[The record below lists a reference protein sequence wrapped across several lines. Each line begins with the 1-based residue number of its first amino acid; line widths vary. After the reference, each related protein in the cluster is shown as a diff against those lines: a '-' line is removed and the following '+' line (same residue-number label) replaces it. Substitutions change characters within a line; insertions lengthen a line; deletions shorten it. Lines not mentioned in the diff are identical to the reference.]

1 MALITTYRLAFT
13 DSLMTAFKPRGAPA
27 RWNNEGVVMAY
38 TSEHPALAAFEI
50 LNYWEEYSSLDAY
63 SLFSSTFETSLAKEL
78 EIQPEG
84 LLDLDT
90 TRTKGDDWIASRSSV
105 ALRVPSVAIP
115 LSFNYLLNPNHPDF
129 YVGVRLEGHG
139 SFAFD
144 ARVRKLITSVKKT
157 VGGSSQ

>member
-50 LNYWEEYSSLDAY
+50 LNYWEEYSSLDGY
-63 SLFSSTFETSLAKEL
+63 SLFSSTFETSLANEL

-105 ALRVPSVAIP
+105 ALRVPSVVIP
-115 LSFNYLLNPNHPDF
+115 LSYNYLLNPNHPDF
-129 YVGVRLEGHG
+129 YAGVRLEAHG
-139 SFAFD
+139 SLAFD
-144 ARVRKLITSVKKT
+144 ARVRKLITLVKKT
-157 VGGSSQ
+157 GGSSQ

>member
-50 LNYWEEYSSLDAY
+50 LNYWEEYSSLDGY
-63 SLFSSTFETSLAKEL
+63 SLFSSTFETTLANVL
-78 EIQPEG
+78 DIQPEE

-90 TRTKGDDWIASRSSV
+90 TRTRGDDWISSRSSV

-115 LSFNYLLNPNHPDF
+115 LSFNYLLNPNHPNF
-129 YVGVRLEGHG
+129 YAAVRLEAHG

-144 ARVRKLITSVKKT
+144 ARVRKLITSVKNAAS
-157 VGGSSQ
+157 GSTQ